1 MRLWQKANGTGH
13 LVPGA
18 GLKLHCSIKGLP
30 GRPGAGVGHDKRF
43 YKQDKDLSKF
53 REWCGDVEAYRGFI
67 KGL

>member
-1 MRLWQKANGTGH
+1 MRLWVKANGTGH

-18 GLKLHCSIKGLP
+18 DKKLHCSIKGLP